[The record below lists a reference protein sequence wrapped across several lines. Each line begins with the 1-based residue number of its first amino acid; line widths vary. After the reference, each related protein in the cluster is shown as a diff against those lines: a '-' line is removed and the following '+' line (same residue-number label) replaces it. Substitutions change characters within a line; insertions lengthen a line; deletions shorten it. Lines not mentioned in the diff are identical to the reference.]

1 MKTTSILTA
10 SLFAMCVVAAPVCAH
25 GSHEHGVAISGGWAR
40 ETAQGQK
47 DGGGFLTITNNAGTL
62 DRLVSASSS
71 VAAQTQIHSMTM
83 DQGIMRM
90 RQVVGGLVVPA
101 HGTLELKPG
110 GYHIMLIGLRH
121 PLRAGETVKLVLR
134 FEHSGDV
141 PARLAVEPAGATG
154 PDAQPAMHG
163 MGTMN
168 MGGMDMHH
176 GG

>member
-1 MKTTSILTA
+1 MKTTSILSA
-10 SLFAMCVVAAPVCAH
+10 GLLAMCGLATPVGAR
-25 GSHEHGVAISGGWAR
+25 SIHEHGVAVSGGWAR
-40 ETAQGQK
+40 ETAQGQQ
-47 DGGGFLTITNNAGTL
+47 DGGGFLTITNNTATP
-62 DRLVSASSS
+62 DRLVGTSSS
-71 VAAQTQIHSMTM
+71 VAAQTQVHSITM
-83 DQGIMRM
+83 DHGIMRM
-90 RQVVGGLVVPA
+90 RQVVGGLVIPA

-134 FEHSGDV
+134 FEQAGAV

-154 PDAQPAMHG
+154 PDAHPATHG
-163 MGTMN
+163 IGNMN